1 MRGEHRHV
9 ERGKRYRSNRDW
21 VYRHARNSLGGGDT
35 EPQRLIVA
43 AKPTLL
49 QALGDKR
56 MVAVLLLS
64 FASGLPF
71 NLTGFTVQAW
81 LASTGVSIKTIGIF
95 SLVALPLNLKFLWAP
110 LLDRYLP
117 PFLGR
122 RRGWILIFQVCLT
135 VCIAVMGFCSP
146 TKELYVL
153 GAITLFLAFLSA
165 SQDIVIDAYRVDTIP
180 ASERALAAAATA
192 FGYRTA
198 AMLAGAAL
206 VYIAASVGW
215 QPAFLAVAGLMA
227 ATMLAT
233 LWAPEPEAPGH
244 APRTLADAI
253 WHPMRALLQQKG
265 MWGFLVLILL
275 YKVGDALALSL
286 YSTFMIKGV
295 GFSLHELSIAGKLN
309 MTISTMI
316 GVTFGGWVYI
326 RWGTF
331 RSLLVFGIGQA
342 LTNLLYMWLALAGK
356 KVWLLALATSLDTM
370 IGGMGQAAFVAFLM
384 SLCSSDFSA
393 TQYALLSALATLPRT
408 VTGAIA
414 GQLVPIIGWA
424 NFFVVTCMVAV
435 PGLIVLVVLRGPLNE
450 LAAREAARGYA
461 SG

>member
-1 MRGEHRHV
+1 
-9 ERGKRYRSNRDW
+9 
-21 VYRHARNSLGGGDT
+21 LT
-35 EPQRLIVA
+35 EAV
-43 AKPTLL
+43 KPTLR

-56 MVAVLLLS
+56 MMAVLLMS

-71 NLTGFTVQAW
+71 NLTGFTIQAW
-81 LASTGVSIKTIGIF
+81 LASAGLSIKTIGIF
-95 SLVALPLNLKFLWAP
+95 SLVALPLNFKFFWAP
-110 LLDRYLP
+110 LLDRYMP

-122 RRGWILIFQVCLT
+122 RRGWIVIFQACLT

-146 TKELYVL
+146 TRELYVL

-165 SQDIVIDAYRVDTIP
+165 SQDIVIDAYRVDIIP
-180 ASERALAAAATA
+180 PSERALAAAASA

-215 QPAFLAVAGLMA
+215 QLAFLSVACLMA
-227 ATMLAT
+227 ATMVAT
-233 LWAPEPEAPGH
+233 LRSPEPLEPGH
-244 APRTLADAI
+244 APRTLAAAV
-253 WHPMRALLQQKG
+253 WHPLRALLQQKG
-265 MWGFLVLILL
+265 MWGFILLVLL

-316 GVTFGGWVYI
+316 GVAFGGWVYI

-356 KVWLLALATSLDTM
+356 KVWLLVLATALDTM

-384 SLCSSDFSA
+384 SLCSADFSA

-414 GQLVPIIGWA
+414 GELVPVIGWPR
-424 NFFVVTCMVAV
+424 FFVVTCLVAV
-435 PGLIVLVVLRGPLNE
+435 PGLILLVVLRRPLNE
-450 LAAREAARGYA
+450 LGAREAAKA
-461 SG
+461 